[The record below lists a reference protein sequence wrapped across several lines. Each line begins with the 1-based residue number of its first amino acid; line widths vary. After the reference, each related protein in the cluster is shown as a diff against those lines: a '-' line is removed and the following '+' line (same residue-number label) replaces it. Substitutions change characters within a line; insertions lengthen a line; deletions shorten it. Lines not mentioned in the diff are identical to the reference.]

1 MRRRWY
7 KHEIFDNHL
16 AEGIG
21 YENKDNGNDIKQA
34 MLSRFL
40 KVQIRIQSPMI
51 STWHLSSQVGLTN
64 MFVESIFQQIDRPI
78 LR

>member
-51 STWHLSSQVGLTN
+51 STWHL
-64 MFVESIFQQIDRPI
+64 
-78 LR
+78 